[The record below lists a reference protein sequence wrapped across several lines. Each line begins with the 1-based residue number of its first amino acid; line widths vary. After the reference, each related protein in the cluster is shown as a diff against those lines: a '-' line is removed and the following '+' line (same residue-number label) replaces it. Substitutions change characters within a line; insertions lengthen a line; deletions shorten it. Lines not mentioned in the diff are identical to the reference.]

1 MIEETARVIDVRDS
15 KVLLETERKSTCQS
29 CSVKAGCGTS
39 TLAKVVGRRSSQFV
53 VDNTLGVQV
62 GDQVIVAVE
71 ESALVQ
77 GSLLMYLMP
86 LLFMFA
92 LGIIGEYLFAS
103 ELLTV
108 LTSLLGLALGMLV
121 VRYVLL
127 QSRLKSSIQ
136 PHLVR
141 RVL

>member
-1 MIEETARVIDVRDS
+1 
-15 KVLLETERKSTCQS
+15 
-29 CSVKAGCGTS
+29 
-39 TLAKVVGRRSSQFV
+39 V
-53 VDNTLGVQV
+53 VDNTLGVKV
-62 GDQVIVAVE
+62 GDQVVVAVE

-77 GSLLMYLMP
+77 GSLLMYLLP

-108 LTSLLGLALGMLV
+108 LASLLGLSLGMLL

-127 QSRLKSSIQ
+127 QSHLKSSIQ

-141 RVL
+141 RVH